1 MSGRVSI
8 IDVTNR
14 DGAQASRILIPKLA
28 KTLLNIYLDR
38 IGVFQSELGF
48 PTVLHEIGY
57 INANLKLAASGVIR
71 DMRLQGWCRAL
82 PQDVE
87 TSKTLCP
94 DLKHLNL
101 SFPVSDVMIEAK
113 FLGRKSF
120 EDLVDSF
127 FQAAVRARESGIETI
142 SLGAEDASRASVERL
157 CELASTARKAGIDRF
172 RYSDTLGLDDP
183 LTLHKRIGRI
193 AAAAGIP
200 VEVHCHNDLGYAVA
214 SSMTAARAAAE
225 AGVDAYIN
233 TTVNGYG
240 ERAGNCDLVTTLL
253 ALTCSPG
260 MKDVPRESRLDLSQ
274 AWKIA
279 RYASYAFG
287 IPIPIMQPGVGMNAF
302 AHESGIHADGAL
314 KDSRCYEP
322 FDPSLVGRGEPL
334 CTDTGRIISAGAYS
348 GLSGFRHVY
357 DRLGISFPDD
367 ESARR
372 VLHLVQLANLQTLKP
387 LTDDEL
393 LLIADHP
400 DIAAGILTVSV

>member
-1 MSGRVSI
+1 MSGMVSI

-38 IGVFQSELGF
+38 MGVFQSEIGF
-48 PTVLHEIGY
+48 PTIRHEIGY
-57 INANLKLAASGVIR
+57 INANLKLAANGAIR
-71 DMRLQGWCRAL
+71 TLRLQGWCRAVSD
-82 PQDVE
+82 DVE
-87 TSKTLCP
+87 AALSLCP
-94 DLKHLNL
+94 GLRHLNL
-101 SFPVSDVMIEAK
+101 SFPASDVMIGAK
-113 FLGRKSF
+113 FQGRKDFAELFASF
-120 EDLVDSF
+120 LQSAEI
-127 FQAAVRARESGIETI
+127 ARHQGVESI
-142 SLGAEDASRASVERL
+142 SLGAEDASRAPLERL
-157 CELASTARKAGIDRF
+157 CDLAAAAKAAGIDRI

-183 LTLHKRIGRI
+183 VMLHKRIGALSSATGLPI
-193 AAAAGIP
+193 
-200 VEVHCHNDLGYAVA
+200 EVHCHNDLGLAVA
-214 SSMTAARAAAE
+214 SSIAAARSATE

-260 MKDVPRESRLDLSQ
+260 LKRIPLDSRLDLSQ

-302 AHESGIHADGAL
+302 AHESGIHADGVL
-314 KDSRCYEP
+314 KNSRCYEP
-322 FDPSLVGRGEPL
+322 FEPSLVGRGEPL
-334 CTDTGRIISAGAYS
+334 CTKTGRIISMGAYS

-357 DRLGISFPDD
+357 ERLGVSFPDD
-367 ESARR
+367 ATARR
-372 VLHLVQLANLQTLKP
+372 VLQLVQLANLQTLKP

-393 LLIADHP
+393 VLIAEHP
-400 DIAAGILTVSV
+400 EIVAEILTVTV